1 MFNEEAVLEVNQ
13 RFYNAIN
20 GQDIEFM
27 KKVWHDDVLSICV
40 HPGWPVMHGYP
51 AILQSWRDIFQS
63 TDHLEIQIADI
74 RVLASL
80 DLAWVSCEEKIV
92 SLSMSG
98 VNATKAYATNVYRL
112 VNEQWKITLHHASLL
127 TELSP
132 EDDLSRR

>member
-1 MFNEEAVLEVNQ
+1 MLNEEAVLEANQ

-51 AILQSWRDIFQS
+51 TILQSWRDIFQS
-63 TDHLEIQIADI
+63 TDHLEIQIADVG
-74 RVLASL
+74 VLASL

-98 VNATKAYATNVYRL
+98 VNATRAYSTNVYRL
-112 VNEQWKITLHHASLL
+112 VNEQWKIVLHHASILSD
-127 TELSP
+127 LSP
-132 EDDLSRR
+132 EDDLTKT